1 MKKIYKL
8 CTIFLA
14 LYLLLSLGVFQVF
27 ATELDGIGV
36 FEATYDYV
44 FSNDGNYYTVYNG
57 NDYIIVDSD
66 NTEFFSVNCDG
77 VGAYSEGFVSVYNA
91 DTHIITFIKLDG
103 YSFVVE
109 SVRGC
114 GEFLGGKCSVT
125 SVGGAYG
132 LIDATGHYLL
142 ECEYEDIIYDSSD
155 VFFVCKDKVWQLAT
169 LKNGAVDFDTFV
181 TSNVT
186 SPAKDSTMQNII
198 ASDGEHYGI
207 ISAENKLL
215 VEFKYEYIYD
225 LTGGL
230 YAGINGK
237 TTDLIS
243 VEGKIVATIEA
254 TVLGEY
260 SEGKIPCY
268 MNEKFC
274 YINKDGKV
282 VNEVAV
288 SDTNSIGSYYEGLAV
303 IQMKDGSYSYL
314 AENGELATRYVWD
327 YAARFARGYAL
338 VMDVVASDTVDG
350 EYVRSWKIIDH
361 NFNTVEQLNVEVYVN
376 DAEEHT
382 TDFSNGF
389 IRTVDSETGK
399 MGFAYTANTYASY
412 DCQTDGHV
420 NGNWIIDKEAEIG
433 VAGEKH
439 ISCIKCGEVMETTSI
454 DPLPEG
460 SGTEPNPDDTTS
472 PEDPGTDPNKPDN
485 DSDVMDFIDS
495 IADKVG
501 ISSDKLLMIAGGSL
515 AALVLLI
522 IVIAAIRR
530 RRY

>member
-1 MKKIYKL
+1 MRRVTVKL
-8 CTIFLA
+8 VA
-14 LYLLLSLGVFQVF
+14 LLLMAILFASLNMIVVF
-27 ATELDGIGV
+27 AESTEVTENMIQIYETQYTDIGCFFDGYAVVADAGSTKIIDV
-36 FEATYDYV
+36 NNIIFQLLSCQEH
-44 FSNDGNYYTVYNG
+44 GNYREG
-57 NDYIIVDSD
+57 IIPV
-66 NTEFFSVNCDG
+66 FDG
-77 VGAYSEGFVSVYNA
+77 ENVLLVRIGGSAV
-91 DTHIITFIKLDG
+91 
-103 YSFVVE
+103 VVE
-109 SVRGC
+109 DAKYASDFV
-114 GEFLGGKCSVT
+114 GGKSLVMNVNGDC
-125 SVGGAYG
+125 G
-132 LIDATGHYLL
+132 LIDTTGHYLL

-155 VFFVCKDKVWQLAT
+155 VFFVCKDNVWQLAT
-169 LKNGAVDFDTFV
+169 LKDGEVVLNAFV
-181 TSNVT
+181 KSNVT
-186 SPAKDSTMQNII
+186 NPVKDSTMQNII

-225 LTGGL
+225 LTGGV

-243 VEGKIVATIEA
+243 VDGKVMATIEA
-254 TVLGEY
+254 TLLGSY

-268 MNEKFC
+268 MNKKFC

-303 IQMKDGSYSYL
+303 IQMEDGSYSYL

-361 NFNTVEQLNVEVYVN
+361 NFNTVEKLNVEVYVN

-389 IRTVDSETGK
+389 IRTVDNETGK
-399 MGFAYTANTYASY
+399 MGFAYTANTYALY
-412 DCQTDGHV
+412 DCQTNGHV
-420 NGNWIIDKEAEIG
+420 NGNWIVDKEAEIG
-433 VAGEKH
+433 IAGEKH
-439 ISCIKCGEVMETTSI
+439 ISCIKCGEVMETATI

-460 SGTEPNPDDTTS
+460 GETETNPTSPDDTT
-472 PEDPGTDPNKPDN
+472 DDKNFT
-485 DSDVMDFIDS
+485 DS
-495 IADKVG
+495 IADKIGVT
-501 ISSDKLLMIAGGSL
+501 SDQLLMIAGGSL
-515 AALVLLI
+515 AALILLI
-522 IVIAAIRR
+522 IVIAAIKRKRR
-530 RRY
+530 

>member
-1 MKKIYKL
+1 MLKKIITVIL
-8 CTIFLA
+8 SIALLA
-14 LYLLLSLGVFQVF
+14 ITFGVTAFASDMSDIRHYEPEYESLSNFTDGYAITYGDGLYS
-27 ATELDGIGV
+27 
-36 FEATYDYV
+36 
-44 FSNDGNYYTVYNG
+44 
-57 NDYIIVDSD
+57 IVDVFNVSHLQLAVKSVGLYGD
-66 NTEFFSVNCDG
+66 NYVPVTQKD
-77 VGAYSEGFVSVYNA
+77 SEGVSFVSITGESFILQDAVWA
-91 DTHIITFIKLDG
+91 DRYI
-103 YSFVVE
+103 
-109 SVRGC
+109 
-114 GEFLGGKCSVT
+114 GGKCSVLNRN
-125 SVGGAYG
+125 GFYG
-132 LIDATGHYLL
+132 LIDTTGHYLL

-155 VFFVCKDKVWQLAT
+155 VLLVCKDNVWHIAT
-169 LKNGAVDFDTFV
+169 LKDDVISFDAFV

-186 SPAKDSTMQNII
+186 NPVKDSTMQNII
-198 ASDGEHYGI
+198 ASNGEHYGI

-376 DAEEHT
+376 EAEEHT

-389 IRTVDSETGK
+389 IRTVDNETGK

-433 VAGEKH
+433 IAGEKH
-439 ISCIKCGEVMETTSI
+439 ISCIKCGEVIETASI

-501 ISSDKLLMIAGGSL
+501 ISSNKLLMIAGGSL